1 MGVQALVMVP
11 SIVYTGLVFLM
22 SYYYRKLATCLTE
35 WGNKYF
41 VSMMLT
47 WRETILCCFFF
58 TENHRT
64 QSQFDRHRVL
74 KLVVFEFVNNFMA
87 LFYIAFV
94 YQDIEMLR
102 YVSNKFE

>member
-41 VSMMLT
+41 VS
-47 WRETILCCFFF
+47 
-58 TENHRT
+58 
-64 QSQFDRHRVL
+64 D
-74 KLVVFEFVNNFMA
+74 VNMA
-87 LFYIAFV
+87 
-94 YQDIEMLR
+94 
-102 YVSNKFE
+102 

>member
-47 WRETILCCFFF
+47 WRETILCCFFSQKI
-58 TENHRT
+58 TELNRSLIGT
-64 QSQFDRHRVL
+64 G
-74 KLVVFEFVNNFMA
+74 
-87 LFYIAFV
+87 Y
-94 YQDIEMLR
+94 
-102 YVSNKFE
+102 